1 MPVVERSQVSSYRTV
16 GMNTTTHRLG
26 LNQPATYQ
34 IKVEGRLSER
44 WAEHFDGLTLT
55 VEHEP
60 DGSTLTVLTGP
71 IVDQAAL
78 HGILNRIRDLG
89 LPLRSVDSMAS

>member
-1 MPVVERSQVSSYRTV
+1 
-16 GMNTTTHRLG
+16 MNTTPHRFG
-26 LNQPATYQ
+26 LNQPATYR

-44 WAEHFDGLTLT
+44 WAAHFGGLTLT

-89 LPLRSVDSMAS
+89 LPLRSVDCIASC

>member
-1 MPVVERSQVSSYRTV
+1 
-16 GMNTTTHRLG
+16 MNTPTHRLG
-26 LNQPATYQ
+26 LNQQATYQ

-60 DGSTLTVLTGP
+60 DDSVTQPTTVPSGP
-71 IVDQAAL
+71 GVN
-78 HGILNRIRDLG
+78 G
-89 LPLRSVDSMAS
+89 